1 MSICCFFFIA
11 KKVTATTNKV
21 SSPAQTPAAIDP
33 YEKFLAKQK
42 DRECEWITNRAAKRA
57 KVHAEEIEVV
67 ADEVEEIATLHQQLD
82 AKTSECKQLV
92 SKLEDAEK
100 RQMRAE
106 EKFSEVCNVCIKCST
121 EETFVYQS

>member
-1 MSICCFFFIA
+1 M
-11 KKVTATTNKV
+11 TNKV

-57 KVHAEEIEVV
+57 KIHAEEIEVV
-67 ADEVEEIATLHQQLD
+67 ADEVEEIATLRQQLD
-82 AKTSECKQLV
+82 AKTKQLV

-106 EKFSEVCNVCIKCST
+106 EKFSEVCNVCTKCST